1 MEEKKKMGNAK
12 LLIMALVITLAV
24 VLGTTYAWLRLTK
37 NSDVVNKITAGNLE
51 LTLDDTTSEGIKL
64 LKEIPRSYRQ
74 GMTTKEYTFTL
85 TNKSS
90 TSSYTLS
97 LKDLTTYRNDEDQE
111 VTIADEDRLADSK
124 IRYILLKDGE
134 EATAAKSNI
143 LTDRVIDAGTI
154 EKGKTITY
162 SLRIWIDSKAGDNN
176 TEEEIMGKV
185 FNAQLSLEATQKAKV
200 KMVDFKIGDYVNM
213 IPTSTEYIVPSNV
226 TGYSSDQTINPS
238 ELSLWRVININDN
251 DTIDLVSEYVSSASV
266 YFDGKIGY
274 QNSISVLNKIASQ
287 YTNSKYTV
295 ASRHMGY
302 SNQTEKIIDTS
313 ALDSTSSP
321 WSNNTSS
328 STTSSDEVKGG
339 GDMGYER
346 DCNLVRNS
354 VGTLVA
360 NNVETMQRTPYW
372 LASRNYNYGTSTG
385 WRFGIRYIHQ
395 GDDMDTNFIYF
406 YSDGNFEGILY
417 YYDIRS
423 VRPIVT
429 IKAGLLPNGSGTS
442 DDPYILD

>member
-1 MEEKKKMGNAK
+1 MEEKKKTGNRK
-12 LLIMALVITLAV
+12 LLVIALVLTLV
-24 VLGTTYAWLRLTK
+24 VIIGTTYAWLNITK
-37 NSDVVNKITAGNLE
+37 KSEIINKITAGNLE

-90 TSSYTLS
+90 TSTYTLS
-97 LKDLTTYRNDEDQE
+97 LEDLTTYRNDEDQE
-111 VTIADEDRLADSK
+111 VTIVDEDRLADSK

-134 EATAAKSNI
+134 EATASKSKI

-154 EKGKTITY
+154 EKGKTIKY

-176 TEEEIMGKV
+176 TAEEIMGKV

-226 TGYSSDQTINPS
+226 TGYSSDQIINPS

-302 SNQTEKIIDTS
+302 SNQTEKIIDTF

-321 WSNNTSS
+321 WPNNTSS

-360 NNVETMQRTPYW
+360 SDVKTKYKSYYW
-372 LASRNYNYGTSTG
+372 LASRNYNYGTSRG
-385 WRFGIRYIHQ
+385 WRFGIRYIYP
-395 GDDMDTNFIYF
+395 GDGMDTDFIYF
-406 YSDGNFEGILY
+406 YSDGDFTGSSNY
-417 YYDIRS
+417 YYMRS
-423 VRPIVT
+423 IRPIVT

>member
-1 MEEKKKMGNAK
+1 MEEKKKIGNRK
-12 LLIMALVITLAV
+12 LLVIAIVLILVVII
-24 VLGTTYAWLRLTK
+24 GTTYAWLNITK
-37 NSDVVNKITAGNLE
+37 KSEIINKITAGNLE

-64 LKEIPRSYRQ
+64 TKEIPRSYQQ

-97 LKDLTTYRNDEDQE
+97 LKDLDTYTNDNNEE
-111 VTIADEDRLADSK
+111 VAITDADRLADSK
-124 IRYILLKDGE
+124 VRYILLKDGE
-134 EATAAKSNI
+134 EATAAKSKI
-143 LTDRVIDAGTI
+143 LTDRVIDSGTI
-154 EKGKTITY
+154 EKGKTIKY

-176 TEEEIMGKV
+176 TEKEVMGKV
-185 FNAQLSLEATQKAKV
+185 FNAQLSLEATQEAKV

-213 IPTSTEYIVPSNV
+213 TPTSTEYIVQSNI

-251 DTIDLVSEYVSSASV
+251 DTIDLVSEYASSASV
-266 YFDGKIGY
+266 YLDGKIGY

-287 YTNSKYTV
+287 YTNPKYTV

-302 SNQTEKIIDTS
+302 SNQTEKIIDTF

-321 WSNNTSS
+321 WPNNTSS

-360 NNVETMQRTPYW
+360 SDVKTKYKSYYW
-372 LASRNYNYGTSTG
+372 LASRNYNYGTSRG
-385 WRFGIRYIHQ
+385 WRFGIRYIYP
-395 GDDMDTNFIYF
+395 GDGMDTDFIYF
-406 YSDGNFEGILY
+406 YSDGDFTGSSNY
-417 YYDIRS
+417 YYMRS
-423 VRPIVT
+423 IRPIVT